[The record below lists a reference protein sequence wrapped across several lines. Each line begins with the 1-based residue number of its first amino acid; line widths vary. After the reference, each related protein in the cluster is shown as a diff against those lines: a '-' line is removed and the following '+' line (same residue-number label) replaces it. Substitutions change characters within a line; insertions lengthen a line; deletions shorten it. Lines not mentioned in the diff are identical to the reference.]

1 MSMDNPHTESI
12 AVKRT
17 IEVECGATIGDAI
30 RALPDAATDDV
41 VRWTRHYSD
50 GRGMDYQE
58 PVREVVLAMDAA
70 TGDVYWT
77 DRARGEGGMVRS
89 RPPAPLHQ

>member
-17 IEVECGATIGDAI
+17 IEVEGGATIAEAI
-30 RALPDAATDDV
+30 RALPDAATGDV

-58 PVREVVLAMDAA
+58 PVREVVLAVDAA